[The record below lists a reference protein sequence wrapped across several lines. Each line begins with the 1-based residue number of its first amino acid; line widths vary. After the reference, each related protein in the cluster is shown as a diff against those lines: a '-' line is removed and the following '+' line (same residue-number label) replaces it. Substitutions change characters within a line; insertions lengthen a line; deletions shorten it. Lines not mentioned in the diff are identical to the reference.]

1 MKLRSI
7 TATLF
12 VMVAIV
18 ANQAHAGTFS
28 AAYPSA
34 SSIVVASTGQIEPG
48 EYGSFWSVARG
59 DSITQTFTGTGLAS
73 VNELDLVL
81 PITQYGLQV
90 PVDWNVK
97 VNNQLVGSWVWT
109 PGASTG
115 QLDVT
120 YRFPDIVGADSYTVS
135 MQVSNEV
142 PPGDGSIA
150 IGTGTMTLQGGSS
163 VPDACSTLAL
173 FGLGLSVLGFGR
185 RFFRS

>member
-28 AAYPSA
+28 AAYPSD
-34 SSIVVASTGQIEPG
+34 SSTVVASIGQIAPG
-48 EYGSFWSVARG
+48 EYGYFWSVSSR
-59 DSITQTFTGTGLAS
+59 DSITQTFTGTGLES
-73 VNELDLVL
+73 VNELDLVF
-81 PITQYGLQV
+81 PITQNVLSV
-90 PVDWNVK
+90 PVDWNVL
-97 VNNQLVGSWVWT
+97 VNNQFVGAWIWT
-109 PGASTG
+109 PGDSTG
-115 QLDVT
+115 QLNII
-120 YRFPDIVGADSYTVS
+120 YSFPDIVGADSYTVS

-150 IGTGTMTLQGGSS
+150 IGTGSMTLKGGSS